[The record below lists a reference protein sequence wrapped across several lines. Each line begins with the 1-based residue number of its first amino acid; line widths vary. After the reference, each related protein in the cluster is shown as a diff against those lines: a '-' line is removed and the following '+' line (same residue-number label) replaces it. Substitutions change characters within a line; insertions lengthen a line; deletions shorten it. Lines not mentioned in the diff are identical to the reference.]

1 MTIESSVTLY
11 ISNFKK
17 LEKKIFESF
26 LQELKDGSNG
36 KAPASKHKTLSS
48 GPRIAFKKGNI
59 NVFTMKSDNCLRRQ
73 IF

>member
-36 KAPASKHKTLSS
+36 KAPT
-48 GPRIAFKKGNI
+48 
-59 NVFTMKSDNCLRRQ
+59 C
-73 IF
+73 